1 MSKYARYLFFVPIF
15 FMLFLMLFI
24 LNVYLYDPAQIFHKP
39 YFRKTTFHGDMRI
52 MAKGIIDF
60 YDFDSYI
67 LGTSMLENTFANEAN
82 QKLGGK
88 WVNISMHGSSF
99 YERKIILDY
108 IMTHKKAKRIVYTV
122 DNILDAQ
129 TPDVRLDTFSYN
141 NTWLDDV
148 LLYTYD
154 KFILCSLSWS
164 QSENCVGQH
173 RVESIE
179 DSIVKTIYDV
189 QVLYGGIENWLY
201 GFDIDNIEHRGRVN
215 ELKAVINSKNL
226 IVEPQASRIQ
236 QNIADNVLS
245 TIKQYHETQFYLII
259 PTYSRLAYK
268 IPYRTNQYDD
278 VLLWLVAEIDKLPN
292 AILYGFD
299 DLDYADHIE
308 NYRDLTHY
316 NIDMN
321 LMQLDAIRD
330 ETHTLTPHNIEEYLN
345 TMRRKIDEY
354 DPKPIIET
362 IKAALQKRGI
372 DLERLQD

>member
-1 MSKYARYLFFVPIF
+1 MSKYVRYLFFVPIF
-15 FMLFLMLFI
+15 FMLFSMLFI

-52 MAKGIIDF
+52 MAKGIIDL

-82 QKLGGK
+82 KKLGGK
-88 WVNISMHGSSF
+88 WVNISMCGSGF
-99 YERKIILDY
+99 YERKIVLDY
-108 IMTHKKAKRIVYTV
+108 IIMRKKAKRIIYTI

-129 TPDVRLDTFSYN
+129 TPDVRLDRFLYN
-141 NTWLDDV
+141 NTWLDDI
-148 LLYTYD
+148 LLYMYD
-154 KFILCSLSWS
+154 KFISCSLSWS

-179 DSIVKTIYDV
+179 DSIVKSIYDV

-201 GFDIDNIEHRGRVN
+201 GFDIDNIEHRGRLN
-215 ELKAVINSKNL
+215 ELKAVINSKNF
-226 IVEPQASRIQ
+226 IAEPQASRIQ
-236 QNIADNVLS
+236 QNINDDILS
-245 TIKQYHETQFYLII
+245 VIKQYHETQFYLII

-268 IPYRTNQYDD
+268 IPYHTDQYYD
-278 VLLWLVAEIDKLPN
+278 VLLWLVSEIDKLPN

-321 LMQLDAIRD
+321 FMQLDAIRD
-330 ETHTLTPHNIEEYLN
+330 ATHILTPHNIEEYLN

-354 DPKPIIET
+354 DPKPIIKT
-362 IKAALQKRGI
+362 IEAALQEMGI

>member
-1 MSKYARYLFFVPIF
+1 MRYLFFIPIF
-15 FMLFLMLFI
+15 FMLFSMLFI

-52 MAKGIIDF
+52 MAKGIIDL

-67 LGTSMLENTFANEAN
+67 LGTSMLENTSANEAN

-99 YERKIILDY
+99 YERKIVLDY
-108 IMTHKKAKRIVYTV
+108 IMMRKKVKRIIYTV
-122 DNILDAQ
+122 DNILEAQ
-129 TPDVRLDTFSYN
+129 TPDVRLDTFLYN

-164 QSENCVGQH
+164 QSEKCVGQH
-173 RVESIE
+173 RAETIE
-179 DSIVKTIYDV
+179 DSLVKTIYDV
-189 QVLYGGIENWLY
+189 QVLYGGVENWLY
-201 GFDIDNIEHRGRVN
+201 SFNATKHKERAF
-215 ELKAVINSKNL
+215 ELKSLLDSKNL

-236 QNIADNVLS
+236 QNISDNVLGV
-245 TIKQYHETQFYLII
+245 IKQYHETQFYLLI

-268 IPYRTNQYDD
+268 IPYRTSQYDD
-278 VLLWLVAEIDKLPN
+278 ILLWLVAEIDKLPN

-308 NYRDLTHY
+308 SYRDLTHY

-321 LMQLDAIRD
+321 SMQLDAIRD
-330 ETHTLTPHNIEEYLN
+330 GTHILTPHNVEKYLN

-354 DPKPIIET
+354 DTKPIIET
-362 IKAALQKRGI
+362 IESILQQRGI
-372 DLERLQD
+372 DLKMQDEQR

>member
-1 MSKYARYLFFVPIF
+1 MRYLFFIPIF
-15 FMLFLMLFI
+15 FMLFSMLFI

-52 MAKGIIDF
+52 MAKGIIDL

-67 LGTSMLENTFANEAN
+67 LGTSMLENTSANEAN

-99 YERKIILDY
+99 YERKIVLDY
-108 IMTHKKAKRIVYTV
+108 IMMRKKVKRIIYTV
-122 DNILDAQ
+122 DNILEAQ
-129 TPDVRLDTFSYN
+129 TPDVRLDTFLYN

-164 QSENCVGQH
+164 QSEKCVGQH
-173 RVESIE
+173 RAETIE
-179 DSIVKTIYDV
+179 DSLVKTIYDV
-189 QVLYGGIENWLY
+189 QVLYGGVENWLY
-201 GFDIDNIEHRGRVN
+201 SFNATKHKERAF
-215 ELKAVINSKNL
+215 ELKSLLDSKNL

-236 QNIADNVLS
+236 QNISDNVLGV
-245 TIKQYHETQFYLII
+245 IKQYHETQFYLLI

-268 IPYRTNQYDD
+268 IPYRTSQYDD
-278 VLLWLVAEIDKLPN
+278 ILLWLVAEIDKLPN

-308 NYRDLTHY
+308 SYRDLTHY

-321 LMQLDAIRD
+321 SMQLDAIRD
-330 ETHTLTPHNIEEYLN
+330 GTHILTPHNVEKYLN

-354 DPKPIIET
+354 DTKPIIET
-362 IKAALQKRGI
+362 IESIFKQRGI
-372 DLERLQD
+372 DLKMQDEQR